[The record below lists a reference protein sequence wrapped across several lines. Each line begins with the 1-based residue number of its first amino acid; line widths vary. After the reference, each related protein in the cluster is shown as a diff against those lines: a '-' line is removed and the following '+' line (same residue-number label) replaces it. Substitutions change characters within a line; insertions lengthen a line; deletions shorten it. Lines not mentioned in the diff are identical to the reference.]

1 MGRIMTVLMICLAV
15 VMVVLG
21 YIRLAPSDPNVW
33 HKLPAFESDKQF
45 KAGVMRVVPSGPDGL
60 ARLDRIIQAAPRVK
74 LLAGSV
80 DQGMITY
87 VARSKVIGFPDYVTV
102 KQDGDRLKI
111 YSRLR
116 FGRSDLGVNAKR
128 LQGWL
133 NAL

>member
-1 MGRIMTVLMICLAV
+1 MTVLMICLAV
-15 VMVVLG
+15 VVVALG

-33 HKLPAFESDKQF
+33 HKLPAFEADKQF
-45 KAGVMRVVPSGPDGL
+45 KAGVMRVVQAGPDGL

-102 KQDGDRLKI
+102 KQEGDLLKV

-116 FGRSDLGVNAKR
+116 FGRSDLGVNGKR

>member
-1 MGRIMTVLMICLAV
+1 MTVLMICLAV